1 MLLLKGNQNVKTFWL
16 FRLFPLVLE
25 FYPHEQF
32 DEVPHWIKNF
42 HISVKG
48 CCHLVEDA
56 GPISTNGFRLPEQ
69 IPRLPSLADILIFNH
84 DMNIRPGLIY
94 AE

>member
-1 MLLLKGNQNVKTFWL
+1 MLLRKGNQNVKTFWL

-25 FYPHEQF
+25 FYPYDQC
-32 DEVPHWIKNF
+32 DEVPFGIKKIQ
-42 HISVKG
+42 ISVKG
-48 CCHLVEDA
+48 RCDRIDDP
-56 GPISTNGFRLPEQ
+56 GPISTNGLRLPEQ
-69 IPRLPSLADILIFNH
+69 IPRLPSLAYILILNQ